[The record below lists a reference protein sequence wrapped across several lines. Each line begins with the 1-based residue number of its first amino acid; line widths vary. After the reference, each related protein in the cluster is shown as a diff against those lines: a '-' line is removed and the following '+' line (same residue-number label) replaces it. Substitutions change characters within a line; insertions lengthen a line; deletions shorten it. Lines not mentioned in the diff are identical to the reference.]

1 MSPLSKNDFPQQ
13 WITEGLKRC
22 LKMIESF
29 KADNQGYV
37 SWKSLCTQFCLLDAP
52 IPTQEELNEYLKD
65 LLSKSHEGFISKEA
79 FINVYQ
85 VVLNLLKV
93 LVFRLL

>member
-29 KADNQGYV
+29 KANSQGYV

-52 IPTQEELNEYLKD
+52 IPTQEELDEYLKD
-65 LLSKSHEGFISKEA
+65 LLNKSLEGFISKET
-79 FINVYQ
+79 FIDVDQ
-85 VVLNLLKV
+85 FVLNLLKT
-93 LVFRLL
+93 LVCRLL